1 VTDGRIDV
9 VIVDDHP
16 LVRAGTQALLD
27 ESIGI
32 NVQGAAEDAAG
43 ALQLVREHQ
52 PDVLLLDVR
61 LPDMSGIELA
71 RQVRA
76 TQPSTAILVLTGHDE
91 PGYARA
97 LRQIGVRGYLSKTAS
112 GEEIVAA
119 VRAVAH
125 GQSTFQGAAA
135 SAASDDALDPLTG
148 REQEVLNLLVRGLRN
163 SEIAAALATSVK
175 TAEFHVGRLLQK
187 LRARSRSEAIIRAQE
202 LGLVQTPV
210 A

>member
-32 NVQGAAEDAAG
+32 RVRGTAADATEG
-43 ALQLVREHQ
+43 LSLVREHK

-61 LPDMSGIELA
+61 LPDMSGVEMA

-76 TQPSTAILVLTGHDE
+76 LQPNTAILVLTGHDE
-91 PGYARA
+91 VGYARA
-97 LRQIGVRGYLSKTAS
+97 LRHIGVRGYLSKTAS

-119 VRAVAH
+119 VRAVAL
-125 GQSTFQGAAA
+125 GQPTFHGAAA
-135 SAASDDALDPLTG
+135 QTESEEAIDPLTD

-163 SEIAAALATSVK
+163 AEIAERLATSVK
-175 TAEFHVGRLLQK
+175 TAEFHVGRLLHK
-187 LRARSRSEAIIRAQE
+187 LKARSRSEAILRAQE
-202 LGLVQTPV
+202 LGLVESAV
-210 A
+210 